1 MRATVRLASRP
12 DATPLRRQSLHLR
25 YTGEDV
31 IFFPLALRAGIEIGR
46 VLCHFGLQRFFLV
59 FLRTCGPFERFEKT
73 DQVGRL
79 KQDQSL
85 IFSFTTGLY
94 AE

>member
-46 VLCHFGLQRFFLV
+46 VLCHFGLKIFFFSSFSGLV
-59 FLRTCGPFERFEKT
+59 
-73 DQVGRL
+73 DRL
-79 KQDQSL
+79 KDL
-85 IFSFTTGLY
+85 RKLTKLEG
-94 AE
+94 